1 MNASFAETPVAKRAH
16 QTEQIALMIVR
27 GCAGF
32 VIFAMAIILVYLT
45 VEGTKTFFIDHF
57 SLLSFI
63 FSPDYDVDDGHPG
76 AAIFI
81 VGTLV
86 TTLFAIVIGGPFG
99 IFVGVFLSEIAPYRM
114 ALVLKP
120 AVELMVGIPSVVYGW
135 IGLTLLVPFIRN
147 HTSSPSGFSLAAA
160 GIVLAIMILP
170 TVISLSEDAF
180 RSLPPSLKEG
190 SLALGATRF
199 QTVMRVLLPSA
210 SSGLAVALILGI
222 ARAIGETLAIQLVI
236 GNATAFATNIFGPTA
251 TLTTV
256 IVGEM
261 PSATQGTLQEHALF
275 SMAFLLLVIAMILI
289 LIVRFTLRKR
299 S

>member
-1 MNASFAETPVAKRAH
+1 VIASTAQRAH
-16 QTEQIALMIVR
+16 RNERIALNVLR
-27 GCAGF
+27 FAAGF
-32 VIFAMAIILVYLT
+32 VIFAMALILIYLAI
-45 VEGTKTFFIDHF
+45 EGTKTFFVDHF
-57 SLLSFI
+57 SLWSFL
-63 FSPDYDVDDGHPG
+63 FSPTYDLDSNHPG

-81 VGTLV
+81 VGTLLV
-86 TTLFAIVIGGPFG
+86 TVFAIVVGGPFG
-99 IFVGVFLSEIAPYRM
+99 IAVGVFLSEIAPARM

-120 AVELMVGIPSVVYGW
+120 AIELMVGIPSVVYGW
-135 IGLTLLVPFIRN
+135 LGLTLLVPFIRN
-147 HTSSPSGFSLAAA
+147 HTSSASGFSLAGA

-180 RSLPPSLKEG
+180 NSLPPSLKEG

-199 QTVMRVLLPSA
+199 QTIMRVLLPSA

-222 ARAIGETLAIQLVI
+222 ARAVGETLAIQLVI
-236 GNATAFATNIFGPTA
+236 GNATAFPAGIFGPTA

-261 PSATQGTLQEHALF
+261 PSATQGSLQEHALF
-275 SMAFLLLVIAMILI
+275 SMAFLLLIIAMVLI
-289 LIVRFTLRKR
+289 LFVRFALRKR

>member
-1 MNASFAETPVAKRAH
+1 MMIAPIAQRAH
-16 QTEQIALMIVR
+16 RNERFALNGLR
-27 GCAGF
+27 LAAGF
-32 VIFAMAIILVYLT
+32 VIFAMAMLIVYLAF
-45 VEGTKTFFIDHF
+45 EGTKTFFVDHF
-57 SLLSFI
+57 SLLSFL
-63 FSPDYDVDDGHPG
+63 FSGTYDLDSNHPG

-86 TTLFAIVIGGPFG
+86 VTIFAIVIGGPFG
-99 IFVGVFLSEIAPYRM
+99 IAVGVFLSEIAPTKM

-120 AVELMVGIPSVVYGW
+120 AIELMVGIPSVVYGW
-135 IGLTLLVPFIRN
+135 LGLTLLVPIIRD

-180 RSLPPSLKEG
+180 NSLPGSLREG

-199 QTVMRVLLPSA
+199 QTIVRVLLPSA

-222 ARAIGETLAIQLVI
+222 ARAVGETLAIQLVI
-236 GNATAFATNIFGPTA
+236 GNATAFPTSIFAPTA

-261 PSATQGTLQEHALF
+261 PSATEGSLQEHALF
-275 SMAFLLLVIAMILI
+275 SMAFLLLIIAMILI
-289 LIVRFTLRKR
+289 LLVRFALRKR

>member
-1 MNASFAETPVAKRAH
+1 VIASTAQRAH
-16 QTEQIALMIVR
+16 RNERIALNVLR
-27 GCAGF
+27 FAAGF
-32 VIFAMAIILVYLT
+32 VIFAMAIILIYLAI
-45 VEGTKTFFIDHF
+45 EGTKTFFVDHF
-57 SLLSFI
+57 SLWSFL
-63 FSPDYDVDDGHPG
+63 FSPTYDLDSNHPG

-81 VGTLV
+81 VGTLLV
-86 TTLFAIVIGGPFG
+86 TVFAIVVGGPFG
-99 IFVGVFLSEIAPYRM
+99 IAVGVFLSEIAPVKM

-120 AVELMVGIPSVVYGW
+120 AIELMVGIPSVVYGW
-135 IGLTLLVPFIRN
+135 LGLTLLVPIIRN
-147 HTSSPSGFSLAAA
+147 HTSSASGFSLAGA

-180 RSLPPSLKEG
+180 NSLPPSLKEG

-199 QTVMRVLLPSA
+199 QTIMRVLLPSA

-222 ARAIGETLAIQLVI
+222 ARAVGETLAIQLVI
-236 GNATAFATNIFGPTA
+236 GNATTFPAGIFGPTA

-261 PSATQGTLQEHALF
+261 PSATQGSVQEHALF
-275 SMAFLLLVIAMILI
+275 SMAFLLLIIAMILI
-289 LIVRFTLRKR
+289 LLVRFALRKR

>member
-1 MNASFAETPVAKRAH
+1 VIASIAQRAH
-16 QTEQIALMIVR
+16 RNERIALNVLR
-27 GCAGF
+27 FAAGF
-32 VIFAMAIILVYLT
+32 VIFAMAIVLLYLAI
-45 VEGTKTFFIDHF
+45 EGTKTFFIDHF
-57 SLLSFI
+57 SLWSFL
-63 FSPDYDVDDGHPG
+63 FSPNYDLDSNHPG

-81 VGTLV
+81 VGTLLV
-86 TTLFAIVIGGPFG
+86 TVFAIVVGGPFG
-99 IFVGVFLSEIAPYRM
+99 IAVGVFLSEIAPARM

-120 AVELMVGIPSVVYGW
+120 AIELMVGIPSVVYGW
-135 IGLTLLVPFIRN
+135 LGLTLLVPIIRN
-147 HTSSPSGFSLAAA
+147 HTSSASGFSLAGA

-180 RSLPPSLKEG
+180 NSLPPSLKEG

-199 QTVMRVLLPSA
+199 QTIMRVLLPSA

-222 ARAIGETLAIQLVI
+222 ARAVGETLAIQLVI
-236 GNATAFATNIFGPTA
+236 GNATAFPAGIFGPTA

-261 PSATQGTLQEHALF
+261 PSATEGSLQEHALF
-275 SMAFLLLVIAMILI
+275 SMALLLLLIAMVLI
-289 LIVRFTLRKR
+289 LLVRFALRKR

>member
-1 MNASFAETPVAKRAH
+1 VIASTAQRAH
-16 QTEQIALMIVR
+16 RNERIALNVLR
-27 GCAGF
+27 FAAGF
-32 VIFAMAIILVYLT
+32 VIFAMAVILVYLAI
-45 VEGTKTFFIDHF
+45 EGTKTFFVDHF
-57 SLLSFI
+57 SLWSFL
-63 FSPDYDVDDGHPG
+63 FSPDYDLDSNHPG

-81 VGTLV
+81 VGTLLV
-86 TTLFAIVIGGPFG
+86 TVFAIVVGGPFG
-99 IFVGVFLSEIAPYRM
+99 IAVGVFLSEIAPARM

-120 AVELMVGIPSVVYGW
+120 AIELMVGIPSVVYGW
-135 IGLTLLVPFIRN
+135 LGLTLLVPIIRE
-147 HTSSPSGFSLAAA
+147 HTSSASGFSLAGA

-180 RSLPPSLKEG
+180 NSLPPSLKEG

-199 QTVMRVLLPSA
+199 QTIMRVLLPSA

-222 ARAIGETLAIQLVI
+222 ARAVGETLAIQLVI
-236 GNATAFATNIFGPTA
+236 GNATAFPAGIFGPTA

-261 PSATQGTLQEHALF
+261 PSATEGSLQEHALF
-275 SMAFLLLVIAMILI
+275 SMAFLLLIIAMILI
-289 LIVRFTLRKR
+289 LLVRFALRKR

>member
-1 MNASFAETPVAKRAH
+1 VIASIAQRAH
-16 QTEQIALMIVR
+16 RNERIALNVLR
-27 GCAGF
+27 FAAGF
-32 VIFAMAIILVYLT
+32 VIFAMTMLLVYLAF
-45 VEGTKTFFIDHF
+45 EGTKTFLVDRF
-57 SLLSFI
+57 SLWSFL
-63 FSPDYDVDDGHPG
+63 FSPNYDLDSNHPG

-86 TTLFAIVIGGPFG
+86 VTVFAILIGGPFG
-99 IFVGVFLSEIAPYRM
+99 IAVGVFLSEIAPPRM

-120 AVELMVGIPSVVYGW
+120 AIELMVVIPSVVYGW
-135 IGLTLLVPFIRN
+135 LGLTLLVPFIRD
-147 HTSSPSGFSLAAA
+147 HTSSASGFSLAAA

-180 RSLPPSLKEG
+180 TSLPPALKEG

-199 QTVMRVLLPSA
+199 QTIMRVLLPSA

-222 ARAIGETLAIQLVI
+222 ARAVGETLAIQLVI
-236 GNATAFATNIFGPTA
+236 GNATAFPVNIFGPTS

-261 PSATQGTLQEHALF
+261 PSATEGSLQEHALF
-275 SMAFLLLVIAMILI
+275 SMAFLLLIIAMVLI
-289 LIVRFTLRKR
+289 LLVRLALRKR

>member
-1 MNASFAETPVAKRAH
+1 VIASIAQRAH
-16 QTEQIALMIVR
+16 RNERIALNVLR
-27 GCAGF
+27 FAAGF
-32 VIFAMAIILVYLT
+32 VIFAMFVILVYLAI
-45 VEGTKTFFIDHF
+45 EGTKTFFVDHF
-57 SLLSFI
+57 SLWSFL
-63 FSPDYDVDDGHPG
+63 FSPDYDLDSNHPG

-81 VGTLV
+81 VGTLLV
-86 TTLFAIVIGGPFG
+86 TVFAIVVGGPFG
-99 IFVGVFLSEIAPYRM
+99 IAVGVFLSEIAPAKM

-120 AVELMVGIPSVVYGW
+120 AIELMVGIPSVVYGW
-135 IGLTLLVPFIRN
+135 LGLTLLVPLIRE
-147 HTSSPSGFSLAAA
+147 HTSSASGFSLAGA

-180 RSLPPSLKEG
+180 NSLPPSLKEG

-199 QTVMRVLLPSA
+199 QTIMRVLLPSA

-222 ARAIGETLAIQLVI
+222 ARAVGETLAIQLVI
-236 GNATAFATNIFGPTA
+236 GNATAFPAGIFGPTA

-261 PSATQGTLQEHALF
+261 PSATEGSLQEHALF
-275 SMAFLLLVIAMILI
+275 SMAFLLLIIAMILI
-289 LIVRFTLRKR
+289 LLVRFALRKR

>member
-1 MNASFAETPVAKRAH
+1 MIAPIAQRAH
-16 QTEQIALMIVR
+16 RNERIALTGLR
-27 GCAGF
+27 FAAGF
-32 VIFAMAIILVYLT
+32 VIFAMAMLIVYLAF
-45 VEGTKTFFIDHF
+45 EGTKTFFVDHF
-57 SLLSFI
+57 SVIDFL
-63 FSPDYDVDDGHPG
+63 FSGTYDLDSNHPG

-81 VGTLV
+81 LGTLAV
-86 TTLFAIVIGGPFG
+86 TIFAIVVGGPFG
-99 IFVGVFLSEIAPYRM
+99 IAVGVFLSEIAPQRM

-135 IGLTLLVPFIRN
+135 LGLTLLVPLFRE

-180 RSLPPSLKEG
+180 NSLPGSLREG

-199 QTVMRVLLPSA
+199 QTIVRVLLPSA
-210 SSGLAVALILGI
+210 SGGLAVALILGI
-222 ARAIGETLAIQLVI
+222 ARAVGETLAIQLVI
-236 GNATAFATNIFGPTA
+236 GNATAFPTSIFAPTA

-261 PSATQGTLQEHALF
+261 PSATEGSLQEHALF
-275 SMAFLLLVIAMILI
+275 SMALLLLVIAMILI
-289 LIVRFTLRKR
+289 LLVRFALRKR
-299 S
+299 T

>member
-1 MNASFAETPVAKRAH
+1 VIASTAQRAH
-16 QTEQIALMIVR
+16 RNERIALNVLR
-27 GCAGF
+27 FAAGF
-32 VIFAMAIILVYLT
+32 VIFAMTVILLYLA
-45 VEGTKTFFIDHF
+45 VEGTKTFFVDHF
-57 SLLSFI
+57 SLWSFL
-63 FSPDYDVDDGHPG
+63 FSPTYDLDSNHPG

-81 VGTLV
+81 VGTLLV
-86 TTLFAIVIGGPFG
+86 TVFAIVVGGPFG
-99 IFVGVFLSEIAPYRM
+99 IAVGVFLSEIAPARM

-120 AVELMVGIPSVVYGW
+120 AIELMVGIPSVVYGW
-135 IGLTLLVPFIRN
+135 LGLTLLVPIIRD
-147 HTSSPSGFSLAAA
+147 HTSSASGFSLAGA

-180 RSLPPSLKEG
+180 NSLPPSLKEG

-199 QTVMRVLLPSA
+199 QTIMRVLLPSA

-222 ARAIGETLAIQLVI
+222 ARAVGETLAIQLVI
-236 GNATAFATNIFGPTA
+236 GNATTFPAGIFGPTA

-261 PSATQGTLQEHALF
+261 PSATQGSLQEHALF
-275 SMAFLLLVIAMILI
+275 SMAFLLLLIAMILI
-289 LIVRFTLRKR
+289 LLVRLALRKR

>member
-1 MNASFAETPVAKRAH
+1 MIAPIAQRAH
-16 QTEQIALMIVR
+16 RNERIALTALR
-27 GCAGF
+27 LAAGF
-32 VIFAMAIILVYLT
+32 VIVAMALLIVYLAF
-45 VEGTKTFFIDHF
+45 EGTKTFFVDHF
-57 SLLSFI
+57 SLWSFL
-63 FSPDYDVDDGHPG
+63 FSSKYDLDSSHPG

-81 VGTLV
+81 LGTIIV
-86 TTLFAIVIGGPFG
+86 TVFAMVIGGPFG
-99 IFVGVFLSEIAPYRM
+99 IAVGVFLSEIAPPKM

-120 AVELMVGIPSVVYGW
+120 AIELMVGIPSVVYGW
-135 IGLTLLVPFIRN
+135 LGLTLLVPIIRD

-180 RSLPPSLKEG
+180 KSLPDSLREG

-199 QTVMRVLLPSA
+199 QTIVRVLLPSA
-210 SSGLAVALILGI
+210 SGGLAVALILGI
-222 ARAIGETLAIQLVI
+222 ARAVGETLAIQLVI
-236 GNATAFATNIFGPTA
+236 GNATAFPTSIWGPTS

-261 PSATQGTLQEHALF
+261 PSATEGSIQEHALF
-275 SMAFLLLVIAMILI
+275 SMALLLLLIAMVLI
-289 LIVRFTLRKR
+289 LLVRFALRKR